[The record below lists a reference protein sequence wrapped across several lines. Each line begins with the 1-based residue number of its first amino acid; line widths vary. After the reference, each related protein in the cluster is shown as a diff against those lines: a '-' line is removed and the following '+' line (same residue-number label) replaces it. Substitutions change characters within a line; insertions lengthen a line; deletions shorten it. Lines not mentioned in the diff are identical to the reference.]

1 MRSPTLLLLAALLTR
16 LILGLSLLL
25 SLGAMAA
32 LLCWPPQ
39 FETDLRTIH
48 AATSPTLHVQET
60 IAALF
65 GGSQEPLTLLV
76 ENATE
81 NQIIQDLYRL
91 QPTLTAMVQ
100 EGLLA
105 AVTSPAML
113 YPDPATQS
121 AVLQRIQAKDREQL
135 RLTLSTSLTAA
146 GFNVST
152 VQAYVNRVQHTLTH
166 PTPMDL
172 AT

>member
-48 AATSPTLHVQET
+48 AATSPTLHVQEA

-65 GGSQEPLTLLV
+65 GGSQEPLMLLV

-81 NQIIQDLYRL
+81 SQVIQDLYRL

-121 AVLQRIQAKDREQL
+121 AVLQRLQRKDLPQL
-135 RLTLSTSLTAA
+135 RTTLTTDLEAA
-146 GFNVST
+146 GFDVPT
-152 VQAYVNRVQHTLTH
+152 VQGYVERFQRALTH
-166 PTPMDL
+166 R
-172 AT
+172 